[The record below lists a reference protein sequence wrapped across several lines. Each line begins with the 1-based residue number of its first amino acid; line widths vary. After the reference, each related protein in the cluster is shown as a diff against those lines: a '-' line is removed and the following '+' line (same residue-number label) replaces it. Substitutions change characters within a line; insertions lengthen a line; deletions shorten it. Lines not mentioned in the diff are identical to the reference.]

1 MRVGRKLLGEIVKI
15 NRQWGI
21 FDAEMATKLEL
32 NDEEFQR
39 VETLMEWSMS

>member
-1 MRVGRKLLGEIVKI
+1 VGQKPLGEIVKI

-21 FDAEMATKLEL
+21 FNADMATKPKL

>member
-1 MRVGRKLLGEIVKI
+1 MGRRIVGETVKI

-21 FDAEMATKLEL
+21 SDADMATKPEL
-32 NDEEFQR
+32 NNEEFQR